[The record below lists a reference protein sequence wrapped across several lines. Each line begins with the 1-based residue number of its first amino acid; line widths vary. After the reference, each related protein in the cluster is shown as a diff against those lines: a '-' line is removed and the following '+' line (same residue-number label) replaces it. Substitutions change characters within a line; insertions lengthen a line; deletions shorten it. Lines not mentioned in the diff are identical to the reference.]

1 MKNFEKTKANKMIQ
15 PEGAP
20 TVGSSSEVQIIPPH
34 LLDDEFAKSDL
45 VQNAVAEIM
54 AKITTAHALGDNR
67 TYFDTTNHRLAR
79 ILEEKFSLHY
89 EVESNRY
96 PDSYQGPG
104 GTHLIFRWP
113 DF

>member
-1 MKNFEKTKANKMIQ
+1 MVL

-20 TVGSSSEVQIIPPH
+20 SENDVGEVKIIPPH
-34 LLDDEFAKSDL
+34 LLDEEFAKSDL

-54 AKITTAHALGDNR
+54 AKITTAHALGDHNQ
-67 TYFDTTNHRLAR
+67 TYFDTPNHRLAR

-104 GTHLIFRWP
+104 GTQLIFRWT